1 MKKTVKIVL
10 PILLGVLI
18 AVVLL
23 GSLVKVFFGNSDA
36 YNASRI
42 LKFFGNATLGDFF
55 GWLNIGHW
63 IDKLNS

>member
-23 GSLVKVFFGNSDA
+23 GSLAAFFGMADQ
-36 YNASRI
+36 Y
-42 LKFFGNATLGDFF
+42 FDFRHLRRSPEDDNHDDDEQEDDF
-55 GWLNIGHW
+55 
-63 IDKLNS
+63 